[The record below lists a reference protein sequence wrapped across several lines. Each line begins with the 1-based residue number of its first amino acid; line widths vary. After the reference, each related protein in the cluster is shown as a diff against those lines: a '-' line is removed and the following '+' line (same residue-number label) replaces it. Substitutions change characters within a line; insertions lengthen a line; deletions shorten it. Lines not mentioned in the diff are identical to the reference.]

1 MNEITVVSLGVSADG
16 LTLGALEAMKQAK
29 RVILR
34 TAQTPAAAYL
44 DGQGIAYSSLDPLYE
59 TAEDF
64 DSLNAALAG
73 AIVLWILAL
82 ACEFAAIMALTK
94 NFTIRFTKN
103 GNTNML
109 ILLIGFIVLDFIFA
123 VIAAQL
129 WKKANRIKPMSEKNK
144 FLFYLW
150 NEMGVIMAC
159 ICFIPLIILLL
170 KSNKL
175 DKKTKTIVTAVAAAA
190 LLIAGVTSADYHP
203 VSAEQKAEAETSITD
218 DVYWTTFGHKY
229 HLDVDCQ
236 AIVNSNTAYEGTVTE
251 AIESGRTA
259 ICSFCAKRHAD
270 ELDLDALNV
279 EKEIGEEEAV
289 APAA

>member
-1 MNEITVVSLGVSADG
+1 MAQKIVRASDGREVKPASEEKKARKKAEAVEEAVEKPAKKKEQNIVQAEPVKGSSAG
-16 LTLGALEAMKQAK
+16 Y
-29 RVILR
+29 R
-34 TAQTPAAAYL
+34 
-44 DGQGIAYSSLDPLYE
+44 
-59 TAEDF
+59 
-64 DSLNAALAG
+64 AG
-73 AIVLWILAL
+73 AIVLWVLAL
-82 ACEFAAIMALTK
+82 LCEFAAIMALTK
-94 NFTIRFTKN
+94 NFTIRFTSN

-123 VIAAQL
+123 VVAAQL

-150 NEMGVIMAC
+150 NELGVIMAC

-170 KSNKL
+170 KNNKL
-175 DKKTKTIVTAVAAAA
+175 DKKTKTIVTIIAAVA
-190 LLIAGVTSADYHP
+190 LLIAGVASADFNP
-203 VSAEQKAEAETSITD
+203 VSAEQKAEAEAEITD

-229 HLDVDCQ
+229 HLDLDCQ
-236 AIVNSNTAYEGTVTE
+236 AIVNSNTVYQGTVTE

-279 EKEIGEEEAV
+279 EKGVEEELAV
-289 APAA
+289 EPAA

>member
-1 MNEITVVSLGVSADG
+1 MAQKIVRASDGREIKPASEEKKAR
-16 LTLGALEAMKQAK
+16 K
-29 RVILR
+29 
-34 TAQTPAAAYL
+34 AAAAAEQVEEKAKS
-44 DGQGIAYSSLDPLYE
+44 GRKIVQAEPTKGSSAGYR
-59 TAEDF
+59 
-64 DSLNAALAG
+64 AG

-82 ACEFAAIMALTK
+82 ACEIGAIMALTK
-94 NFTIRFTKN
+94 NFTIQFIKNSN
-103 GNTNML
+103 GNTNTM
-109 ILLIGFIVLDFIFA
+109 ILLIGLIVLDFIFA

-170 KSNKL
+170 KNNKL
-175 DKKTKTIVTAVAAAA
+175 DKKTKAIVTAVAAAA
-190 LLIAGVTSADYHP
+190 LLIAGFASADWNP
-203 VSAEQKAEAETSITD
+203 ISAEQKAEAEQEITD
-218 DVYWTTFGHKY
+218 DVYWTPFGHKY

-236 AIVNSNTAYEGTVTE
+236 AIVNSNTVYEGTVTE

>member
-1 MNEITVVSLGVSADG
+1 MAQKIVRASDGREIKPASEEKKRKKAAEAAETVEEQAEKKGRKIVQAEPVTGSSAG
-16 LTLGALEAMKQAK
+16 Y
-29 RVILR
+29 R
-34 TAQTPAAAYL
+34 
-44 DGQGIAYSSLDPLYE
+44 
-59 TAEDF
+59 
-64 DSLNAALAG
+64 AG

-94 NFTIRFTKN
+94 NFTIRFTQT

-123 VIAAQL
+123 VVAAQL

-150 NEMGVIMAC
+150 SEMGVIMAC
-159 ICFIPLIILLL
+159 ICFIPLIVLLL

-190 LLIAGVTSADYHP
+190 LLIAGVASADYHP
-203 VSAEQKAEAETSITD
+203 VSAEQKAEAEQEITD

-236 AIVNSNTAYEGTVTE
+236 AIVNSNTVYEGTVTE

-279 EKEIGEEEAV
+279 EQEVGEAV
-289 APAA
+289 QPAA

>member
-1 MNEITVVSLGVSADG
+1 MAQKIVRASDGREIKPASEEKKAR
-16 LTLGALEAMKQAK
+16 K
-29 RVILR
+29 
-34 TAQTPAAAYL
+34 PAAAAEQAVEKAEKK
-44 DGQGIAYSSLDPLYE
+44 GQKIVQAEPVKGSSAGYR
-59 TAEDF
+59 
-64 DSLNAALAG
+64 AG

-82 ACEFAAIMALTK
+82 ACEFGAIMALTK

-123 VIAAQL
+123 VVAAQL

-150 NEMGVIMAC
+150 SEMGVIMAC
-159 ICFIPLIILLL
+159 ICFIPLIVLLL
-170 KSNKL
+170 KSDKL
-175 DKKTKTIVTAVAAAA
+175 DKKTKTIVTSIAAAA
-190 LLIAGVTSADYHP
+190 LLIAGVASADFHP
-203 VSAEQKAEAETSITD
+203 VSAEQKAEAESSITD

-229 HLDVDCQ
+229 HLDQDCQ
-236 AIVNSNTAYEGTVTE
+236 AIVNSNTLYQGTVTE

>member
-1 MNEITVVSLGVSADG
+1 MAQKIVRASDGREIKPASEEKKRKKAAEAAETVEEQAAEKKGRKIVQAEPVKGSSAG
-16 LTLGALEAMKQAK
+16 Y
-29 RVILR
+29 R
-34 TAQTPAAAYL
+34 
-44 DGQGIAYSSLDPLYE
+44 
-59 TAEDF
+59 
-64 DSLNAALAG
+64 AG

-94 NFTIRFTKN
+94 NFTIRFTQN

-123 VIAAQL
+123 VVAAQL

-150 NEMGVIMAC
+150 SEMGVIMAC
-159 ICFIPLIILLL
+159 ICFIPLIVLLL

-175 DKKTKTIVTAVAAAA
+175 NKKTKTIVTAIAAAA
-190 LLIAGVTSADYHP
+190 LLIAGVASADFHP
-203 VSAEQKAEAETSITD
+203 VSAEQKAEAEQEITE

-236 AIVNSNTAYEGTVTE
+236 AIVNSNTVYEGTVTE

-279 EKEIGEEEAV
+279 EQEVEEAV

>member
-1 MNEITVVSLGVSADG
+1 MAQKIVRASDGREIKPASEEKKAR
-16 LTLGALEAMKQAK
+16 K
-29 RVILR
+29 
-34 TAQTPAAAYL
+34 AAAAAEQVEEKAKS
-44 DGQGIAYSSLDPLYE
+44 GRKIVQAEPTKGSSAGYR
-59 TAEDF
+59 
-64 DSLNAALAG
+64 AG

-109 ILLIGFIVLDFIFA
+109 ILLIGLIVLDFIFA
-123 VIAAQL
+123 VVAAQL
-129 WKKANRIKPMSEKNK
+129 WKRANRIKPMSEKNK

-150 NEMGVIMAC
+150 SEMGVIMAC

-236 AIVNSNTAYEGTVTE
+236 AIVNSNTVYEGTVTE

>member
-1 MNEITVVSLGVSADG
+1 MAQKIVRASDGREIKPASEEKKRKKAAEAAETVEEQAEKKGRKIVQAEPVKGSSAG
-16 LTLGALEAMKQAK
+16 Y
-29 RVILR
+29 R
-34 TAQTPAAAYL
+34 
-44 DGQGIAYSSLDPLYE
+44 
-59 TAEDF
+59 
-64 DSLNAALAG
+64 AG

-123 VIAAQL
+123 VVAAQL

-150 NEMGVIMAC
+150 NELGVIMAC

-170 KSNKL
+170 KNNKL
-175 DKKTKTIVTAVAAAA
+175 DKKTKTLVTIIAAVA
-190 LLIAGVTSADYHP
+190 LLIAGVASADFNP
-203 VSAEQKAEAETSITD
+203 VSAEQKAEAESTITD

-229 HLDVDCQ
+229 HMDLDCQ
-236 AIVNSNTAYEGTVTE
+236 AIVNSSTVYQGTVTE
-251 AIESGRTA
+251 AIESGRSTL
-259 ICSFCAKRHAD
+259 CSFCAKRHAD

-279 EKEIGEEEAV
+279 EKGVEEELAV
-289 APAA
+289 EPAA

>member
-1 MNEITVVSLGVSADG
+1 MAQKIVRASDGREIKPASEEKKRKKAAEAAETVEEQAAEKKGRKIVQAEPVKGSSAG
-16 LTLGALEAMKQAK
+16 Y
-29 RVILR
+29 R
-34 TAQTPAAAYL
+34 
-44 DGQGIAYSSLDPLYE
+44 
-59 TAEDF
+59 
-64 DSLNAALAG
+64 AG

-94 NFTIRFTKN
+94 NFTIRFTQN

-123 VIAAQL
+123 VVAAQL

-150 NEMGVIMAC
+150 SEMGVIMAC
-159 ICFIPLIILLL
+159 ICFIPLIVLLL

-190 LLIAGVTSADYHP
+190 LLIAGVASADFHP
-203 VSAEQKAEAETSITD
+203 VSAEQKAEAEQEITE

-236 AIVNSNTAYEGTVTE
+236 AIVNSNTVYEGTVTE

-279 EKEIGEEEAV
+279 EQEVGEAV
-289 APAA
+289 QPAA

>member
-1 MNEITVVSLGVSADG
+1 MAQQIVRASDGREIKPAS
-16 LTLGALEAMKQAK
+16 EEKKAK
-29 RVILR
+29 K
-34 TAQTPAAAYL
+34 AAAAAEQVVEEAAEKK
-44 DGQGIAYSSLDPLYE
+44 GKKIVQAEPTKGSSAGYR
-59 TAEDF
+59 
-64 DSLNAALAG
+64 AG

-150 NEMGVIMAC
+150 NELGAIMAC

-175 DKKTKTIVTAVAAAA
+175 DKKTKTIVTAIAAAA
-190 LLIAGVTSADYHP
+190 LLIAGVSSADYHP
-203 VSAEQKAEAETSITD
+203 VSAEQKAEAEASITD

-236 AIVNSNTAYEGTVTE
+236 AIVNSNTVYEGTVTE

-279 EKEIGEEEAV
+279 EKEVGEEEAV

>member
-1 MNEITVVSLGVSADG
+1 MAQKIVRASDGREIKPASEEKKAR
-16 LTLGALEAMKQAK
+16 K
-29 RVILR
+29 
-34 TAQTPAAAYL
+34 AAAAAEQVEEKAKS
-44 DGQGIAYSSLDPLYE
+44 GRKIVQAEPTKGSSAGYR
-59 TAEDF
+59 
-64 DSLNAALAG
+64 AG

-123 VIAAQL
+123 VVAAQL

-150 NEMGVIMAC
+150 SEMGVIMAC

-236 AIVNSNTAYEGTVTE
+236 AIVNSNTVYEGTVTE

-279 EKEIGEEEAV
+279 EQEVGEAV
-289 APAA
+289 QPAA

>member
-1 MNEITVVSLGVSADG
+1 MAQKIVRASDGREVKPASEEKKARKKVKAVEEAVEEAVEKPAKKKEQTVVQAEPVKGSAAG
-16 LTLGALEAMKQAK
+16 Y
-29 RVILR
+29 R
-34 TAQTPAAAYL
+34 
-44 DGQGIAYSSLDPLYE
+44 
-59 TAEDF
+59 
-64 DSLNAALAG
+64 AG
-73 AIVLWILAL
+73 AIVLWLLAIACEILAILAL
-82 ACEFAAIMALTK
+82 TK
-94 NFTIRFTKN
+94 SFTIHFTNN

-109 ILLIGFIVLDFIFA
+109 ILLIGLIVLDFIFA

-175 DKKTKTIVTAVAAAA
+175 DKKTKTIVTAIAAAA
-190 LLIAGVTSADYHP
+190 LVIAGVASADYHP
-203 VSAEQKAEAETSITD
+203 VSAEQKAEAESTITD

-229 HLDVDCQ
+229 HLDLDCQ
-236 AIVNSNTAYEGTVTE
+236 AIVNSNTVYQGTVTE

-279 EKEIGEEEAV
+279 EKEIGEETAV

>member
-1 MNEITVVSLGVSADG
+1 MAQKIVRASDGREVKPASEEKKARKKAEAVEEAVEKPAEKPAKKKEQNIVQAEPVKGSAAG
-16 LTLGALEAMKQAK
+16 C
-29 RVILR
+29 R
-34 TAQTPAAAYL
+34 
-44 DGQGIAYSSLDPLYE
+44 
-59 TAEDF
+59 
-64 DSLNAALAG
+64 AG
-73 AIVLWILAL
+73 AIVLWILAI
-82 ACEFAAIMALTK
+82 ACEILAILALTK
-94 NFTIRFTKN
+94 HFTIRFTQN

-150 NEMGVIMAC
+150 NELGVIMAC

-170 KSNKL
+170 KNDKL
-175 DKKTKTIVTAVAAAA
+175 DKKTKTIVTIIAAVA
-190 LLIAGVTSADYHP
+190 LLIAGVASADFNP
-203 VSAEQKAEAETSITD
+203 VSAEQKAEAEAEITD

-229 HLDVDCQ
+229 HLDLDCQ
-236 AIVNSNTAYEGTVTE
+236 AIVNSSTVYQGTVTE

-279 EKEIGEEEAV
+279 EKGVEEELAV
-289 APAA
+289 EPAA

>member
-1 MNEITVVSLGVSADG
+1 MAQKIVRASDGREIKPASEEKKAR
-16 LTLGALEAMKQAK
+16 K
-29 RVILR
+29 
-34 TAQTPAAAYL
+34 AAAAAEQVEEKAKS
-44 DGQGIAYSSLDPLYE
+44 GRKIVQAEPTKGSSAGYR
-59 TAEDF
+59 
-64 DSLNAALAG
+64 AG

-150 NEMGVIMAC
+150 NELGVIMAC

-170 KSNKL
+170 KNNKL
-175 DKKTKTIVTAVAAAA
+175 DKKTKTLVTIIAAVA
-190 LLIAGVTSADYHP
+190 LLIAGVASADFNP
-203 VSAEQKAEAETSITD
+203 VSAEQKAEAEAEITD
-218 DVYWTTFGHKY
+218 DVYWTTYGHKY

-236 AIVNSNTAYEGTVTE
+236 AIVNSNTVYEGTVTE

>member
-1 MNEITVVSLGVSADG
+1 MAQKIVRASDGREI
-16 LTLGALEAMKQAK
+16 K
-29 RVILR
+29 
-34 TAQTPAAAYL
+34 PA
-44 DGQGIAYSSLDPLYE
+44 SE
-59 TAEDF
+59 EKKTRKTAE
-64 DSLNAALAG
+64 AAEQVEEKAKSGRKIVQAEPVKGSAAGYRAG
-73 AIVLWILAL
+73 AIALWILAL
-82 ACEFAAIMALTK
+82 ACEILAILALTK
-94 NFTIRFTKN
+94 NFTIQFTHN
-103 GNTNML
+103 GNTNTL
-109 ILLIGFIVLDFIFA
+109 ILLIGLIVLDFIFA

-170 KSNKL
+170 KNNKL
-175 DKKTKTIVTAVAAAA
+175 DKKTKTIVTTIAAAA
-190 LLIAGVTSADYHP
+190 LLIAGLASADWNP
-203 VSAEQKAEAETSITD
+203 ISAEQKAEAESSITD
-218 DVYWTTFGHKY
+218 DVYWSTYGHKY
-229 HLDVDCQ
+229 HLDQDCQ
-236 AIVNSNTAYEGTVTE
+236 AIVNSSTLYQGTVTE

>member
-1 MNEITVVSLGVSADG
+1 MAQKIVRASDGREIKPASEEKKSGR
-16 LTLGALEAMKQAK
+16 K
-29 RVILR
+29 
-34 TAQTPAAAYL
+34 AAA
-44 DGQGIAYSSLDPLYE
+44 AVEAVE
-59 TAEDF
+59 TAEKKGRKIVQAEPTKG
-64 DSLNAALAG
+64 SSAGYRAG
-73 AIVLWILAL
+73 AVVLWILAL

-109 ILLIGFIVLDFIFA
+109 ILLIGLIVLDFIFA
-123 VIAAQL
+123 VVAAQL

-150 NEMGVIMAC
+150 SEMGVIMAC
-159 ICFIPLIILLL
+159 ICFIPLIVLLL

-175 DKKTKTIVTAVAAAA
+175 DKKTKTIVTSIAAAA
-190 LLIAGVTSADYHP
+190 LLIAGVASADYHP
-203 VSAEQKAEAETSITD
+203 VSAEQKAEAESSITD

-236 AIVNSNTAYEGTVTE
+236 AIVNSNTVYEGTVTE

-279 EKEIGEEEAV
+279 EKEVGEEEAV

>member
-1 MNEITVVSLGVSADG
+1 MAQKIVRASDGREVKPASEEKKARKKAEAVEEAVEKPAKKKEQTVVQAEPVKGSAAG
-16 LTLGALEAMKQAK
+16 Y
-29 RVILR
+29 R
-34 TAQTPAAAYL
+34 
-44 DGQGIAYSSLDPLYE
+44 
-59 TAEDF
+59 
-64 DSLNAALAG
+64 AG

-94 NFTIRFTKN
+94 NFTIRFTNN

-159 ICFIPLIILLL
+159 ICFLPLIILLL

-175 DKKTKTIVTAVAAAA
+175 DKKTKTIVTAIAAAA
-190 LLIAGVTSADYHP
+190 LVIAGVASADFHP
-203 VSAEQKAEAETSITD
+203 VSAEQKEEAESTITD

-229 HLDVDCQ
+229 HLDLDCQ
-236 AIVNSNTAYEGTVTE
+236 AIVNSNTVYQGTVTE

>member
-1 MNEITVVSLGVSADG
+1 MAQKIVRASDG
-16 LTLGALEAMKQAK
+16 REVKPASEEKKAK
-29 RVILR
+29 K
-34 TAQTPAAAYL
+34 
-44 DGQGIAYSSLDPLYE
+44 
-59 TAEDF
+59 TAEAVEEAVEKPRKKEQNIVQAEPVTG
-64 DSLNAALAG
+64 SSAGYRAG
-73 AIVLWILAL
+73 AIVLWILAI
-82 ACEFAAIMALTK
+82 ACEILAILALTK
-94 NFTIRFTKN
+94 NFTIHFTTN

-123 VIAAQL
+123 VVAAQL

-150 NEMGVIMAC
+150 NELGVIMAC

-170 KSNKL
+170 KNDKL
-175 DKKTKTIVTAVAAAA
+175 DKKTKTIVTIIAAVA
-190 LLIAGVTSADYHP
+190 LLIAGVASADFNP
-203 VSAEQKAEAETSITD
+203 VSAEQKAEAESTITD

-229 HLDVDCQ
+229 HMDLDCQ
-236 AIVNSNTAYEGTVTE
+236 AIVNSNTVYQGTVTE

-279 EKEIGEEEAV
+279 EKGVEEELAV
-289 APAA
+289 EPAA

>member
-1 MNEITVVSLGVSADG
+1 MAQKIVRASDGREVKPASEEKKARKKAEAVEGAVEEAVEKPAKKKEQTVVQAEPVKGSAAG
-16 LTLGALEAMKQAK
+16 Y
-29 RVILR
+29 R
-34 TAQTPAAAYL
+34 
-44 DGQGIAYSSLDPLYE
+44 
-59 TAEDF
+59 
-64 DSLNAALAG
+64 AG
-73 AIVLWILAL
+73 AIVLWILAI
-82 ACEFAAIMALTK
+82 ACEILAILALTK
-94 NFTIRFTKN
+94 NFTIRFTQN

-109 ILLIGFIVLDFIFA
+109 ILLIGLIVLDFIFA
-123 VIAAQL
+123 VVAAQL

-150 NEMGVIMAC
+150 SEMGVIMAC

-175 DKKTKTIVTAVAAAA
+175 DKKTKTIVTTIAAAA
-190 LLIAGVTSADYHP
+190 LLIAGVASADFHP
-203 VSAEQKAEAETSITD
+203 VSAEQKAEAESTITD

-229 HLDVDCQ
+229 HLDLDCQ
-236 AIVNSNTAYEGTVTE
+236 AIVNSNTVYQGTVTE

-279 EKEIGEEEAV
+279 EKEIGEEASV